1 MCFKKRYY
9 LTSNQTLVRIL
20 LMMKYRIVSL
30 LLVSSTLSYSQDI
43 AYQSVN
49 VERISLTRAI
59 FTGKVFSLRKQ
70 QNEGAVYALRTDFS
84 TINYSSPP
92 PIEYLLKIESQ
103 RDTYAK
109 LLTECHQSFDTDA
122 EASTFFSKMGWN
134 YLSEGDRKEARKRF
148 DWAYLLD
155 ENNVDA
161 YWGLGVMTFQEERF
175 EESTLFMEHG
185 VKAAKEK
192 NVTLMV
198 DLATVYIKLFTETEH
213 PKHLSRAFELTEKA
227 IEENPKYTN
236 AYMQKALA
244 ELINGKVDEAWLSF
258 HKGHEI
264 APKESDIHILTSLLS
279 HKPDPKGIFK

>member
-1 MCFKKRYY
+1 
-9 LTSNQTLVRIL
+9 
-20 LMMKYRIVSL
+20 MMKYRIISFL
-30 LLVSSTLSYSQDI
+30 LITTTLSYSQDI

-49 VERISLTRAI
+49 VERISLTKAI
-59 FTGKVFSLRKQ
+59 FTGKVFSLRKSQ
-70 QNEGAVYALRTDFS
+70 GEDAVYALRTDFS
-84 TINYSSPP
+84 IINYSSPP

-103 RDTYAK
+103 REAYSK
-109 LLTECHQSFDTDA
+109 LLTECHHSFENDA

-134 YLSEGDRKEARKRF
+134 YLTEGNRREARKRF

-155 ENNVDA
+155 EGNVDA

-185 VKAAKEK
+185 VKASEEK

-198 DLATVYIKLFTETEH
+198 DLATVYIKLFTQTEQ
-213 PKHLSRAFELTEKA
+213 PRHLNRAFELSEKA
-227 IEENPKYTN
+227 IEINPQYSN

-258 HKGHEI
+258 HQGYEI
-264 APKESDIHILTSLLS
+264 APKESDIHILTNLLAE
-279 HKPDPKGIFK
+279 KPDPKGIFK